1 MGIDIR
7 DVWNIQNKEDFL
19 IAVNSWLCRKSDN
32 GSNLP
37 ILSTPERTVYL
48 TLQLEAEV
56 NNGGFIQYFY
66 NAYGDISADLVAS
79 FKAIGAEKTAAICR
93 KAICALNEK
102 IPVDKIQR
110 EEFLDHVMTDQA
122 DQILSACDREF
133 YRQPDDL
140 EELNYHFIIKHKSWF
155 C

>member
-1 MGIDIR
+1 M
-7 DVWNIQNKEDFL
+7 
-19 IAVNSWLCRKSDN
+19 
-32 GSNLP
+32 
-37 ILSTPERTVYL
+37 
-48 TLQLEAEV
+48 